1 MFPEVELLDLMV
13 VLFLIFWE
21 ISVPFSVVAAAI
33 YIPMYSA
40 NEESVG
46 CLWAGPLDGRAAPRV
61 LGLGSLCV

>member
-1 MFPEVELLDLMV
+1 MV
-13 VLFLIFWE
+13 VLFLIFWG
-21 ISVPFSVVAAAI
+21 ISVPFSIVSAPI

-46 CLWAGPLDGRAAPRV
+46 FLGAGLLDGQAAPRV